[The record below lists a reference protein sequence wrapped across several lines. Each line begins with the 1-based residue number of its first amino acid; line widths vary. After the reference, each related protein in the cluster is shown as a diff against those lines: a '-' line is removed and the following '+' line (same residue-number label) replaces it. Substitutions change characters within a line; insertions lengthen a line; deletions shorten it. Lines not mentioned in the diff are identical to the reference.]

1 MSILLVRHGSAGD
14 PYRWSGDDAE
24 RPLDA
29 GGRDQADRL
38 PDAVGPVLSGRPL
51 AAIRSSR
58 AIRCLQTV
66 GPLAARHGLAV
77 DDDPALFEGGSST
90 TTKLVR
96 RLAADQSVDGRV
108 VVLCSHSDVIPDV
121 VRDVVSDG
129 AGLSGGRGCAYASVW
144 ELTVADGV
152 VTHAHYHQ

>member
-14 PYRWSGDDAE
+14 PYHWSGDDAD

-29 GGRDQADRL
+29 SGRDQADRL

-58 AIRCLQTV
+58 ALRCIQTV
-66 GPLAARHGLAV
+66 SPLATRHGLAAST
-77 DDDPALFEGGSST
+77 DPALFEGGSSPT
-90 TTKLVR
+90 TELVR
-96 RLAADQSVDGRV
+96 RLAARREADRQV
-108 VVLCSHSDVIPDV
+108 VVLCSHSDVIPEV
-121 VRDVVSDG
+121 VRDVVADG
-129 AGLSGGRGCAYASVW
+129 AGLTGGRGCAYASVW
-144 ELTVADGV
+144 ELTVTDGV